1 MCFLFAFF
9 LFLLNHLRHLR
20 AERFYT
26 AERCH
31 RCFRFRFHIGYG
43 AEIAALD
50 IRRFHLIGAKRF
62 FERSHNFVGCAMAVR
77 RENVSR
83 RITEL
88 GICMKRQVRTFRDHD
103 EDQTARIHA
112 MFQIIKLVEVA
123 LSQCGLQTAAQEV
136 GVVEQ
141 IKCAIIEIADHVFR
155 IHSHFAKGSFILA
168 GNVIQI
174 AWIDIM
180 NNYSLN
186 LSECKGWFLRK
197 LRKDRMIFFYKQKE
211 NRKKER
217 ILIK

>member
-1 MCFLFAFF
+1 
-9 LFLLNHLRHLR
+9 
-20 AERFYT
+20 
-26 AERCH
+26 
-31 RCFRFRFHIGYG
+31 
-43 AEIAALD
+43 
-50 IRRFHLIGAKRF
+50 
-62 FERSHNFVGCAMAVR
+62 MAVR
-77 RENVSR
+77 RKNVSR
-83 RITEL
+83 RVTEL
-88 GICMKRQVRTFRDHD
+88 GICMKRKVCTFRDHD

-168 GNVIQI
+168 GSVRI
-174 AWIDIM
+174 ARTDIM
-180 NNYSLN
+180 SNYSLN
-186 LSECKGWFLRK
+186 MMECKGRFLRK
-197 LRKDRMIFFYKQKE
+197 LRKDDVIFFFVQKE